1 MRALRC
7 LTIRTERDRD
17 AKDLTVP
24 EHSAALRN
32 LLALFRR
39 ELPAHIGVHLY
50 DGEYAE
56 RPKDL
61 EEREPTHMV

>member
-1 MRALRC
+1 M
-7 LTIRTERDRD
+7 
-17 AKDLTVP
+17 P
-24 EHSAALRN
+24 EHSAALRD